1 MKPSLIFNRT
11 QTPRNIK
18 VNSPKLEININ
29 SLTKKPNS
37 KPIPPANWK
46 KPVIFLKL
54 FKPYLLNSYLK

>member
-18 VNSPKLEININ
+18 VKSPKLEINIS

-37 KPIPPANWK
+37 KPIPPAN
-46 KPVIFLKL
+46 
-54 FKPYLLNSYLK
+54 